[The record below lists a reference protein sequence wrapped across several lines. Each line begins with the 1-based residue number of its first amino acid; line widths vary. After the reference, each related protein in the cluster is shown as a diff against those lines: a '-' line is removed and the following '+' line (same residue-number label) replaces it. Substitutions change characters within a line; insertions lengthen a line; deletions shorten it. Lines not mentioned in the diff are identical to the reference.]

1 MWHSSRL
8 PTVSS
13 PGWSVRQGLVL
24 LVLFAGVARA
34 QTPPAPPD
42 RRAVHN
48 RQAAFRVLVANHPKV
63 KPNALWGFYK
73 RYAPDRIQQ
82 FERACKTSAS
92 KSQESL
98 LAMAQHYL
106 DLEELRQRNP
116 EEYGRLL
123 ELEQAE
129 SKARE
134 LGRRVTA
141 LALSSSKPGSVGHK
155 SLLKTRKELRLALE
169 KCFQSSQQNQLIEM
183 NRLEAEVRDLRALL
197 QQRQGAR
204 ELILQQRFLDLSG
217 THWEPDE

>member
-1 MWHSSRL
+1 M
-8 PTVSS
+8 
-13 PGWSVRQGLVL
+13 
-24 LVLFAGVARA
+24 
-34 QTPPAPPD
+34 
-42 RRAVHN
+42 
-48 RQAAFRVLVANHPKV
+48 